1 MRIWVEQLQSQNT
14 QLAGEDAK
22 HRTPTYIMKLRLQ
35 TLDCG
40 CSLPKALESI
50 SKPDS
55 NLLKGTSSSYRP
67 GEIALAFHTSIDED
81 S

>member
-55 NLLKGTSSSYRP
+55 NLLKRTSSYSP
-67 GEIALAFHTSIDED
+67 GEIALAFHTSIDND
-81 S
+81 F

>member
-22 HRTPTYIMKLRLQ
+22 LHKTPTYIMKLRLQ
-35 TLDCG
+35 TLDSG
-40 CSLPKALESI
+40 CSLPKSLEFI

-55 NLLKGTSSSYRP
+55 NWLKRTSTYSP